1 MQANHEVRKRI
12 RKQQSLPDEPKKSRT
27 LRESFMMAVK
37 KGTAFENL
45 KNSFSLF
52 RVPEEEIAEKSP
64 PIDEDVEVNFKG

>member
-1 MQANHEVRKRI
+1 
-12 RKQQSLPDEPKKSRT
+12 
-27 LRESFMMAVK
+27 MMAVK

-64 PIDEDVEVNFKG
+64 LIDEEESTQTSEKDVEVNFKG